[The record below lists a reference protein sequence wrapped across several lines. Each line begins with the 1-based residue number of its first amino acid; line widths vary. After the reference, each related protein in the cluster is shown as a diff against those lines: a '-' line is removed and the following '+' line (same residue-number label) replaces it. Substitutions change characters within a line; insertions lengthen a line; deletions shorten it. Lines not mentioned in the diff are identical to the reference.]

1 MERMIKRI
9 AIRKDGTISLDEF
22 KKFVDKYDEEN
33 RNLRVI
39 GDKYEELK
47 KKHRRME
54 KNYNN
59 LQVEHSRVLFDMDAV
74 IEWEVKKKYKDL
86 KEKVKKLETRI
97 DTMQEFI
104 DYSEWVVHNAIRMA
118 DYEWGADKAIDYL
131 EECYVVWDDAMYEA
145 MEESEENDSDL
156 FD

>member
-1 MERMIKRI
+1 MLRLNKDHTDYEIDREITGKY
-9 AIRKDGTISLDEF
+9 AIESNAELQ
-22 KKFVDKYDEEN
+22 DKYF
-33 RNLRVI
+33 
-39 GDKYEELK
+39 ELK
-47 KKHRRME
+47 KKYNRLE
-54 KNYNN
+54 KEHKK

-86 KEKVKKLETRI
+86 KEKVRKLETRI

-131 EECYVVWDDAMYEA
+131 EECYVIWDDKMYEA
-145 MEESEENDSDL
+145 MEEAEEDDSDL